1 MWNGL
6 PNTTGPPANSSPV
19 AADGS
24 FRIDNVRN
32 SEYLIAVNGIP
43 SGLYLKRAV
52 IGGQDMLAAPFLFS
66 ANAGGNL
73 EVVLGTNPARLQG
86 RVVEAQGRP
95 AVAAQVVL
103 VPVQRLRNDRYKATS
118 TDLNGSF
125 TISGIAPGEY
135 RLFSWDAI
143 EPFSYFDPDFIKVY
157 ESQAQLIHLDEGSAP
172 TADFK
177 IMPLVD

>member
-1 MWNGL
+1 MEWTSEYHGTAREFVTG
-6 PNTTGPPANSSPV
+6 TT
-19 AADGS
+19 DGS
-24 FRIDNVRN
+24 FRIDNVRD

-43 SGLYLKRAV
+43 SGLYLKRAES
-52 IGGQDMLAAPFLFS
+52 AARICWQHPSFFQQMRAATSKWCWGRILPGS
-66 ANAGGNL
+66 REELSMRKA
-73 EVVLGTNPARLQG
+73 ARPSPP
-86 RVVEAQGRP
+86 RWF
-95 AVAAQVVL
+95 L
-103 VPVQRLRNDRYKATS
+103 VPVQRLRNDLYKPTS

-172 TADFK
+172 TVDFK